1 MHIDVF
7 ALFLIYQKDLNFA
20 IFNLSNSFKY
30 ITKIMSQFFPNY
42 ELIQLSSGIKLK
54 VFNCQDTI
62 FQFASVEPNAQ
73 LEPHQH
79 KESQLGMIFNG
90 SLVIDLNGN
99 KTLMQPLSHI
109 YVAESN
115 ILHGAS
121 NLEPKITE
129 GFDLK
134 RITDNSATS
143 ILKLLPDEDTITNL
157 PCQSVTGTW
166 FKISII
172 KIPSGCPIPSHQS
185 EQAEIGFILNGE
197 LQITIENEEQYLN
210 QGQIYY
216 APSQVLHQ
224 GNNLSN
230 QEIYLIKILI

>member
-1 MHIDVF
+1 
-7 ALFLIYQKDLNFA
+7 
-20 IFNLSNSFKY
+20 
-30 ITKIMSQFFPNY
+30 MSQFFPNY
-42 ELIQLSSGIKLK
+42 ELVQLGSGIELK

-73 LEPHQH
+73 LESHQH
-79 KESQLGMIFNG
+79 RESQLGMILNG
-90 SLVIDLNGN
+90 SLVMDLNGN
-99 KTLMQPLSHI
+99 KTLMQPLSHV

-115 ILHGAS
+115 LLHGAS
-121 NLEPKITE
+121 NPLPQMTTS
-129 GFDLK
+129 FDLK
-134 RITDNSATS
+134 RITDDSETS

-197 LQITIENEEQYLN
+197 LQITIDNEEQCLN
-210 QGQIYY
+210 SDQIYY

>member
-1 MHIDVF
+1 
-7 ALFLIYQKDLNFA
+7 LIYQKDLNFA
-20 IFNLSNSFKY
+20 IFNLSNSWKY

-42 ELIQLSSGIKLK
+42 ELIKLSSGIELK

-79 KESQLGMIFNG
+79 RESQLGMILNG
-90 SLVIDLNGN
+90 SLVINLNGN
-99 KTLMQPLSHI
+99 KTLMQPLSHV

-121 NLEPKITE
+121 NLEPKMTE

-134 RITDNSATS
+134 RINNYSASETS
-143 ILKLLPDEDTITNL
+143 ILKLAPDEDTITNL
-157 PCQSVTGTW
+157 SCLSVTGDW
-166 FKISII
+166 FKISMI

-197 LQITIENEEQYLN
+197 LQITIDNQEQCLN

>member
-1 MHIDVF
+1 
-7 ALFLIYQKDLNFA
+7 
-20 IFNLSNSFKY
+20 
-30 ITKIMSQFFPNY
+30 MSQFFPNY
-42 ELIQLSSGIKLK
+42 ELVQLGSGIELK

-73 LEPHQH
+73 LESHQH
-79 KESQLGMIFNG
+79 RESQLGMILNG
-90 SLVIDLNGN
+90 SLVMDLNGN
-99 KTLMQPLSHI
+99 KTLMQPLSHV

-115 ILHGAS
+115 LLHGAS
-121 NLEPKITE
+121 NPFPQMTTV
-129 GFDLK
+129 FDIK
-134 RITDNSATS
+134 RITDDSETS

-166 FKISII
+166 FKISMI
-172 KIPSGCPIPSHQS
+172 KIPAGCPIPSHQS
-185 EQAEIGFILNGE
+185 EQGEIGFILNGE